1 MGRSN
6 YTGNADS
13 YTQASDPDAAS
24 SVDRGAAS
32 RALAKKAMDEAD
44 AVRNLQIS
52 TGPNYGDDI
61 RNSKSDASPYEDE
74 PNDPME
80 AANMRSDLSPVGPRA
95 MPTRP
100 GQNSNASVARPVTA
114 SQMLSRPRRPDQ
126 QRADAA
132 AADQAVIDRIAQRMN
147 PNPKLGSLR
156 GTRSAMMGMKDGGA
170 AKNYTNKDGKI
181 NLGSGRISTASK
193 GKKNAGW

>member
-1 MGRSN
+1 MGKSS

-13 YTQASDPDAAS
+13 YTQASDPDVAS

-32 RALAKKAMDEAD
+32 RALAKKAMEEAD
-44 AVRNLQIS
+44 AVRNLKIL

-61 RNSKSDASPYEDE
+61 RNSKSDMSPYEDE
-74 PNDPME
+74 PTDPME
-80 AANMRSDLSPVGPRA
+80 AANMRADLSPVGPRA

-100 GQNSNASVARPVTA
+100 GQDVSVPVARPVTA
-114 SQMLSRPRRPDQ
+114 AQMLSRPRRPDQ
-126 QRADAA
+126 QRADAK
-132 AADQAVIDRIAQRMN
+132 AADQAIIDRISQRMN
-147 PNPKLGSLR
+147 PNPKLNSLR
-156 GTRSAMMGMKDGGA
+156 STRSTMMGMKDGGT
-170 AKNYTNKDGKI
+170 AKNYTDKGGKI

>member
-24 SVDRGAAS
+24 SVDKGALS
-32 RALAKKAMDEAD
+32 RLLAKKASDEAD

-61 RNSKSDASPYEDE
+61 RNSKSDTSPYEDE
-74 PNDPME
+74 PHDPME
-80 AANMRSDLSPVGPRA
+80 VANMRANLSPAGPRV

-100 GQNSNASVARPVTA
+100 SQDVSGPVARPMNAVQAVT
-114 SQMLSRPRRPDQ
+114 RPRRPDQ
-126 QRADAA
+126 QRAEAA
-132 AADQAVIDRIAQRMN
+132 AADQAIIDRISQRMN
-147 PNPKLGSLR
+147 PNPKLNSLR
-156 GTRSAMMGMKDGGA
+156 ATRNTMMGMKDGGS
-170 AKNYTNKDGKI
+170 AKNYTDKGGKI
-181 NLGSGRISTASK
+181 NLGSGRVSTASK

>member
-1 MGRSN
+1 MGKSN

-13 YTQASDPDAAS
+13 YTQASDPDVAS

-32 RALAKKAMDEAD
+32 RALAKKAMDEAN

-52 TGPNYGDDI
+52 TSPNYGDDI

-80 AANMRSDLSPVGPRA
+80 AANMRADLSPVSPRA
-95 MPTRP
+95 TPTRL
-100 GQNSNASVARPVTA
+100 GQNVSAPVARPVTA
-114 SQMLSRPRRPDQ
+114 AQMLSRPRLPDQ
-126 QRADAA
+126 QRVDATE
-132 AADQAVIDRIAQRMN
+132 ADQAIIDRIAQRMN

-156 GTRSAMMGMKDGGA
+156 RTRSAMMGMKDGGE
-170 AKNYTNKDGKI
+170 AKNYTHKGGKI